1 MAIYRTV
8 NTNVRSISKHEAKM
22 QAKCRNAIKAARQ
35 AELAAE
41 EAAKPKMDFIIG
53 GTRAENIAAYKR
65 RLHELAKIQN
75 KRYLTKSEAAEM
87 NKLVHYLQVEPFL
100 ADIFREMREES
111 EKYPQYIKDV
121 PEWAQN

>member
-1 MAIYRTV
+1 MVYKTV
-8 NTNVRSISKHEAKM
+8 NQGVHRPTKREIRELHANRWANK
-22 QAKCRNAIKAARQ
+22 AID
-35 AELAAE
+35 
-41 EAAKPKMDFIIG
+41 AAKAEDAAKSKSEFIIG

-65 RLHELAKIQN
+65 RLHELAEIQS
-75 KRYLTKSEAAEM
+75 KRYLTKSEAAEI

-111 EKYPQYIKDV
+111 EKYPQYLHEV

>member
-1 MAIYRTV
+1 MVYKTV
-8 NTNVRSISKHEAKM
+8 NKGVHRPTKREIRELHANRWANKAIEAA
-22 QAKCRNAIKAARQ
+22 AK
-35 AELAAE
+35 AED
-41 EAAKPKMDFIIG
+41 AAKPKPEFIVG
-53 GTRAENIAAYKR
+53 GTRAENIAAYKK
-65 RLHELAKIQN
+65 RLHELAKIQR

>member
-65 RLHELAKIQN
+65 RLHELAEIQR
-75 KRYLTKSEAAEM
+75 KRYLTKREAAEV

-100 ADIFREMREES
+100 ADIFREMQEES
-111 EKYPQYIKDV
+111 EKYPQYLHDV

>member
-1 MAIYRTV
+1 MVYRTV
-8 NTNVRSISKHEAKM
+8 NKGVHRPTKREIRELHANRWVNKAIEA
-22 QAKCRNAIKAARQ
+22 AK
-35 AELAAE
+35 AED
-41 EAAKPKMDFIIG
+41 AAKPKPEFIVG
-53 GTRAENIAAYKR
+53 GTRAENIAAYKK
-65 RLHELAKIQN
+65 RLHELAKIQR
-75 KRYLTKSEAAEM
+75 KRYLTKGEAAEM